1 MSRLFCALVL
11 VLFGAHQSGLAEAP
25 DRALTS
31 RLHTVRRGDSL
42 SEIALR
48 YGVTGDLL
56 RQWNSLTGDR
66 ILVGQRLQI
75 HAGPL
80 GASYTVRAG
89 DTLSEI
95 ALRYGVSLASLRQ
108 LNPQNGDRIR
118 QGQKLRLQEVAP
130 AAAPPAS
137 TCYVVKHADTLSEI
151 ALARGLSLQ
160 RLRELND
167 LKGDGIRVG
176 QKLRLETEPAP
187 PRRAVTVS
195 DESRQYTVRPGD
207 TLSEIALRYD
217 VSLGLL
223 RQLNGLTSDRI
234 KAGQKLRLRPSKKDE
249 PVHIV
254 RYGETLSEIALA
266 YGLDL
271 GELRRVNGIEG
282 DRILVGQKLRLKAI
296 PLAVHVVERGDALGE
311 IARAYDMPLGEL
323 KELNGL
329 TSDLIYP
336 GQELKLHPGRSGAL
350 GTYSVVRGDTP
361 SEIARLH
368 QMSLAELR
376 RLNRLSGS
384 LIHPGQKLR
393 VRPLLGQAGDWL
405 KLPDIKWDALRV
417 APTGAPTIVADNG
430 PYFYKRPRSDRQRGL
445 DYYEE
450 HPVSPLKTY
459 RQARKL
465 WKRFNQSIDKLGR
478 LSNALAG
485 WHFVLDPGHGGL
497 DPGAI
502 VPSQDGTGDRL
513 FVVEDEYCY
522 DIALRAYVLLRLHGA
537 NVDITIL
544 SPNHL
549 IRQTSPAT
557 QTFVNEK
564 NEVYNSLA
572 LNRGNSRSQW
582 PRGSVRGLRA
592 RVQIAREALQGSLQ
606 ARTMFLSF
614 HADID
619 RGSPEAPLIL
629 YYERR
634 DGGGRDRVSRS
645 FARSLMPALGAGT
658 HIRGQDLAVLR
669 DNPARY
675 KVLVELR
682 NLAYVDHAWALRYE
696 QLRHRD
702 AEKLVKGLVD
712 FAQRQQLAQR

>member
-1 MSRLFCALVL
+1 MV
-11 VLFGAHQSGLAEAP
+11 E
-25 DRALTS
+25 
-31 RLHTVRRGDSL
+31 RGDTL
-42 SEIALR
+42 GGIAIR

-66 ILVGQRLQI
+66 ILVGQSLEVPVDRQR
-75 HAGPL
+75 
-80 GASYTVRAG
+80 ASYTVRAG

-108 LNPQNGDRIR
+108 LNPERGDHIR
-118 QGQKLRLQEVAP
+118 QGQKLRLRETTP
-130 AAAPPAS
+130 AAAPDS
-137 TCYVVKHADTLSEI
+137 TLCHIVRFGDTLSEI
-151 ALARGLSLQ
+151 ALTHGVSQ
-160 RLRELND
+160 RRLKELNR
-167 LKGDGIRVG
+167 LEGDAIRAG
-176 QKLRLETEPAP
+176 QKLRLESAP
-187 PRRAVTVS
+187 TALPRRADAAG
-195 DESRQYTVRPGD
+195 DESPTYTVRPGD
-207 TLSEIALRYD
+207 TLSEIALQFD

-223 RQLNGLTSDRI
+223 HQLNGLTSDRI
-234 KAGQKLRLRPSKKDE
+234 RSGQKLRVRPSKRDE

-266 YGLDL
+266 YGLNL
-271 GELRRVNGIEG
+271 SELRQINGIDG
-282 DRILVGQKLRLKAI
+282 DRILAGQKLRLKAI
-296 PLAVHVVERGDALGE
+296 PLAVHVVEGGDALWQ
-311 IARAYDMPLGEL
+311 IARAYDMTVSEV

-329 TSDLIYP
+329 TSDRIYP
-336 GQELKLHPGRSGAL
+336 GQELKLHPGKSGPL
-350 GTYSVVRGDTP
+350 GTYFVVRGDTP

-384 LIHPGQKLR
+384 VIHPGQKLR
-393 VRPLLGQAGDWL
+393 VRPLLGRGNNWL
-405 KLPDIKWDALRV
+405 DPKEIQWDALQV
-417 APTGAPTIVADNG
+417 APAQVATIGAGNG
-430 PYFYKRPRSDRQRGL
+430 PYFYKRPRSDRQRSL
-445 DYYEE
+445 DYYEN

-459 RQARKL
+459 RQARLL
-465 WKRFNQSIDKLGR
+465 WQRFNQSVDQLGA
-478 LSNALAG
+478 LSNALVG

-502 VPSQDGTGDRL
+502 VPSQDGNGNSL

-522 DIALRAYVLLRLHGA
+522 DIALRTHVLLRLHGA
-537 NVDITIL
+537 SVDITIL

-549 IRQTSPAT
+549 IRQTSPPA

-572 LNRGNSRSQW
+572 LNRANTRSQW

-592 RVQIAREALQGSLQ
+592 RVQIAEEALKGATQV
-606 ARTMFLSF
+606 RTAFLSF

-629 YYERR
+629 YYESRGARRR
-634 DGGGRDRVSRS
+634 DTVSRS
-645 FARSLMPALGAGT
+645 FATSLSPALGAGT

-675 KVLVELR
+675 KILVELR

-696 QLRHRD
+696 QLRHGD
-702 AEKLVKGLVD
+702 AEKLVKGLLD
-712 FAQRQQLAQR
+712 FARRQHLAQR